1 MLCWSLQ
8 RGNFQMGRV
17 ERTPNQGE
25 LLSYEWQSEAPAEGG
40 RGKIADLCDDSDRLA
55 AARGRNH
62 SKLINLCF
70 ALSIPGAIL
79 SLGTIFVPIEMETLY
94 LTLSLT
100 GGGLVAIGSLFGF
113 LAFLNQP
120 GA

>member
-8 RGNFQMGRV
+8 RGNFQMGLV

-25 LLSYEWQSEAPAEGG
+25 LLSYERQSEAPAEGDG
-40 RGKIADLCDDSDRLA
+40 GKIADLCDDSDRLA

-79 SLGTIFVPIEMETLY
+79 SLGTIFVPNEMETLY
-94 LTLSLT
+94 LALSLT